1 MHFGIWPRDSFQTP
15 QGEMAEAAGGPD
27 KAVLEKAGFRIG
39 TAATALTPNL
49 PSPSA
54 HEVPLQRLL
63 RLVRF
68 VLRVP

>member
-1 MHFGIWPRDSFQTP
+1 MHFGIWTRDRFQTP
-15 QGEMAEAAGGPD
+15 QGEVTEAAGGSD

-39 TAATALTPNL
+39 TAAIALTPNL

-54 HEVPLQRLL
+54 HKVPLQRLL
-63 RLVRF
+63 CLVRF